1 MRAATGLWR
10 WRHNPLRR
18 TTDLIEAWVALTAAV
33 LLFLAVPL
41 AGWAAGAS
49 ADASLRREA
58 RAQARERFPTV
69 ARVLRTAD
77 RADERTEGRTD
88 GPTDDRTADGA
99 GAPAETPATDKAA
112 DQAADQAAD
121 RKTERSAADPAEG
134 RRLRPSVVAVWTAP
148 DGTPRAGTLTTG
160 RQQARP
166 GVTFPLWTDRSGRV
180 VTPPMTDSA
189 ARAHAVITG
198 FTVSVF
204 AAFLVEAARRLTLH
218 RLTRRRYARL
228 DHAWAQAGPDWGRT
242 GTGS

>member
-99 GAPAETPATDKAA
+99 GAPAETPATDK
-112 DQAADQAAD
+112 AADQAAD

>member
-77 RADERTEGRTD
+77 RAAERTEGRTD
-88 GPTDDRTADGA
+88 GPTADRTADGA
-99 GAPAETPATDKAA
+99 GAPTETPATDKAA
-112 DQAADQAAD
+112 DQAAD
-121 RKTERSAADPAEG
+121 RKAERPAADPAEG

-148 DGTPRAGTLTTG
+148 DGTPRTGTLTTG

-180 VTPPMTDSA
+180 VTPPMSDSA